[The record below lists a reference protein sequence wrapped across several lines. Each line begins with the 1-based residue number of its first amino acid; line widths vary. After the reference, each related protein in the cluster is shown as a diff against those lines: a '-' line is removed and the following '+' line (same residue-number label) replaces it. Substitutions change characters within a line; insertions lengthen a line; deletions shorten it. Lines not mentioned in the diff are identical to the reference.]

1 LTKLKNIEKTI
12 RDTMGAAI
20 YSSAG
25 GDNKAFLGLG
35 DLFNTTTSTAYG
47 EIAEDD
53 MAKWK
58 ANVITTAEAM
68 SYKVM
73 QSIWRTASVGQT
85 KSKKPNL
92 GVTTEVLKDGYERV
106 LQVQQRFSD
115 QKLVEAG
122 FDNILHKGA
131 PIVADDNQASG
142 VLDAVNLNFLKIK
155 THGDFKFTKPMWTP
169 ITPTKPDNL
178 MAETR
183 WAGQL
188 VCSNRQA
195 HCRHTNLTEPA

>member
-1 LTKLKNIEKTI
+1 MQKH
-12 RDTMGAAI
+12 
-20 YSSAG
+20 
-25 GDNKAFLGLG
+25 FLALATC
-35 DLFNTTTSTAYG
+35 LALSLLPL
-47 EIAEDD
+47 
-53 MAKWK
+53 
-58 ANVITTAEAM
+58 
-68 SYKVM
+68 KVM
-73 QSIWRTASVGQT
+73 QNIWRTASVGQT

-142 VLDAVNLNFLKIK
+142 VLDAVNLNYLKIK
-155 THGDFKFTKPMWTP
+155 THSDYRFTKPMWTP
-169 ITPTKPDNL
+169 IAPTNPDK
-178 MAETR
+178 MIGETR